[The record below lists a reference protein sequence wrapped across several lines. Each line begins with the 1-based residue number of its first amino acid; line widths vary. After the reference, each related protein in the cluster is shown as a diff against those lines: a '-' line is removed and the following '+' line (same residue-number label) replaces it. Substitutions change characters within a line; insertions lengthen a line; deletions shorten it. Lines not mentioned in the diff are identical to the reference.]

1 MALAKSTRFHR
12 SDRTGNVV
20 IDGLDVVV
28 DDLDRASRL
37 AGLRASRVVTTTAK
51 AMAETMRS
59 MAPVA
64 SGRLQRSIEA
74 TALDGGRLGL
84 GDLEAEIGPTAFYGH
99 IVERGSVRTSPRPF
113 VEPAGDMHA
122 AAFEAALERVAG
134 DV

>member
-28 DDLDRASRL
+28 DDLTKASL
-37 AGLRASRVVTTTAK
+37 TAGLRASKVVVDTAR
-51 AMAETMRS
+51 AVEETMKQ

-64 SGRLQRSIEA
+64 SGRLRDSIEA
-74 TALDGGRLGL
+74 TDANGGSLGL
-84 GDLEAEIGPTAFYGH
+84 GSLEAEIGPTMFYGH
-99 IVERGSVRTSPRPF
+99 IVERGSVKTSPRPF

-122 AAFEAALERVAG
+122 DAFQTALERVAG